1 MSESFDETHAVTQEV
16 FDETS
21 YSSNLLGHRDNGL
34 RSRTTDDGPCFD
46 LRG

>member
-1 MSESFDETHAVTQEV
+1 MSESFDEIHAVTQEV